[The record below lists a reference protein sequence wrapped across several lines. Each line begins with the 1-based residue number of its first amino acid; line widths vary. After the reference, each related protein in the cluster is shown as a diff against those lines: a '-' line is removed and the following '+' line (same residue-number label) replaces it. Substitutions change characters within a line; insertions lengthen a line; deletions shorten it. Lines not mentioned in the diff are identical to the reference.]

1 MLEQI
6 DQMKS
11 KLLMCIE
18 GRRVKYVSI
27 VFGIIILHIIFISSV
42 LWVIVSGHRHIEF
55 LTVISCLPD

>member
-18 GRRVKYVSI
+18 GRRVKYVSD
-27 VFGIIILHIIFISSV
+27 VLGIIILHTR
-42 LWVIVSGHRHIEF
+42 LMEEVSPNSYKRR
-55 LTVISCLPD
+55 V